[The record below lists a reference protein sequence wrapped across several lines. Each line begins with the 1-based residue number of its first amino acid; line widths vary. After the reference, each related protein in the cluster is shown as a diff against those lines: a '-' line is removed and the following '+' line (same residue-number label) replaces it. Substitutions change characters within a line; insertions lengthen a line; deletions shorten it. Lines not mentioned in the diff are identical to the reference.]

1 MPTHVTDS
9 ASDQSDR
16 ATSEPPVESESTH
29 LRPLRVLIV
38 DDGDAMPGVLQQ
50 LADGI
55 ESGRYVVDRATT
67 LADGFGAILGEAH
80 DVCVVD
86 HHIGARTGF
95 DLLARISD
103 EGVHIPIV
111 FVAEPGD
118 HGTGVTAVGAGASC
132 YIVED
137 SIGSEH
143 LEQCLRQAV
152 EERRTLSRLTS
163 AGVAVDGGTPT
174 KAQIFSHVAER
185 LGDHASEILEVART
199 TLGCDL
205 PAEAAQSLAAIEDQ
219 AAAILTLAH
228 DLNDLSLLESG
239 RLQFDAAPF
248 SLSGLI
254 SSVRRIT
261 GAASTAAGVELV
273 DEVSADVPDSLIGD
287 PGRLRLVLVRFVDN
301 VARRSSS
308 DRVLL
313 KIDVAEIAPDTVT
326 LRLEVT
332 ATDPPRP
339 DESAEAADESSGADG
354 SLLEIGGH
362 GVLAIP
368 VALETV
374 SRMGGHITV
383 AGEPGLPESI
393 QFTVRLETGT
403 DESAARPLIDH
414 RVPFEE
420 SVLIIA
426 DALDDR
432 RSIVKTLG
440 DSDLPYVVNSSVEEW
455 VASRQT
461 NGNGAAVPALAVVAS
476 TDDSFASCDR
486 FRELAPNVPV
496 IVIASTGRRGDAA
509 RCREHGAR
517 GYLAQ
522 PMDPG
527 DLVDAIKAT
536 RALAESG
543 DTSAL
548 VTRHWLRDGRQSL
561 HVLVVD
567 DSSTSRFLMTRML
580 EQRGHSTESAYDGSE
595 AIDMFERDK
604 FDAILM
610 DIMMPG
616 VDGFEAT
623 RFVREKDGGSVQ
635 RPRIIGVSA
644 FADEENTARGHDA
657 GMDAMLEK
665 PLRPDALFALIEQ
678 QSPAKSPNPA

>member
-1 MPTHVTDS
+1 VPNHVTDS
-9 ASDQSDR
+9 ASDQPDR
-16 ATSEPPVESESTH
+16 ATSEPPVESESTSV
-29 LRPLRVLIV
+29 RPLRVLIV
-38 DDGDAMPGVLQQ
+38 DDGDAMPGVLRQ
-50 LADGI
+50 LSDGI
-55 ESGRYVVDRATT
+55 QSGRYVVDRAAT
-67 LADGFGAILGEAH
+67 LADGFGAILGETH

-95 DLLARISD
+95 DLLARITD
-103 EGVHIPIV
+103 EGLHIPIV

-137 SIGSEH
+137 SMGSEH
-143 LEQCLRQAV
+143 LDQCLHQAV

-174 KAQIFSHVAER
+174 KAQIFSHIAER
-185 LGDHASEILEVART
+185 LGDPAAAILEATRT
-199 TLGCDL
+199 TLGSDL
-205 PAEAAQSLAAIEDQ
+205 PAPVAKSLAAIEDQ
-219 AAAILTLAH
+219 ASTILTLAH

-248 SLSGLI
+248 SLKGLV

-261 GAASTAAGVELV
+261 GSASTSDGVELV
-273 DEVSADVPDSLIGD
+273 EVVSTDVPDSLIGD

-308 DRVLL
+308 DRILL
-313 KIDVAEIAPDTVT
+313 KINVTEIAPETVT
-326 LRLEVT
+326 LRFEVT
-332 ATDPPRP
+332 AIDLPPV
-339 DESAEAADESSGADG
+339 DEPAAGADESPDADG
-354 SLLEIGGH
+354 DLLEIGSH
-362 GVLAIP
+362 GVLGIP

-374 SRMGGHITV
+374 SRMGGRITV
-383 AGEPGLPESI
+383 TSEPGAPESI
-393 QFTVRLETGT
+393 QFTIRLETGA
-403 DESAARPLIDH
+403 DEAASRPAIDH
-414 RVPFEE
+414 RTPFEE

-426 DALDDR
+426 DALEDR
-432 RSIVKTLG
+432 RSIVKTLSE
-440 DSDLPYVVNSSVEEW
+440 SDLPYVVNSSVEEW
-455 VASRQT
+455 AASRQT
-461 NGNGAAVPALAVVAS
+461 NGNMVAVPALAVVAS
-476 TDDSFASCDR
+476 PDDSFAPCDR

-496 IVIASTGRRGDAA
+496 VVIASTGRRGDAA

-543 DTSAL
+543 DTSTL

-580 EQRGHSTESAYDGSE
+580 EQRGHSTESACDGIE
-595 AIDMFERDK
+595 AVDLFERDK
-604 FDAILM
+604 FDVILM

-616 VDGFEAT
+616 VNGFEST
-623 RFVREKDGGSVQ
+623 RFIRERDSGSIQ

-644 FADEENTARGHDA
+644 STDEGSKARGHDA

-665 PLRPDALFALIEQ
+665 PLRPDDLFALVEQ
-678 QSPAKSPNPA
+678 QTPAESTHPA